1 MEAANPG
8 AEMVA
13 TTKGVVEI
21 RGGAPSHQILITT
34 LITEMEEV
42 TTTVVVGVPSTR

>member
-1 MEAANPG
+1 MEADNPG

-34 LITEMEEV
+34 QITEMEEV
-42 TTTVVVGVPSTR
+42 TTTVVVGVQSTR